1 MAGPIEQTSPDRK
14 RTVRFMLYWVAGSM
28 LCLLALAF
36 ITGEIVA
43 HRAEPILKETIVET
57 LSTRFDCGVQLD
69 HLHVVLFPLVR
80 VSGAGLRLYSRGQQ
94 SQYPLI
100 AIDEFGFSAPWRELL
115 EIPTHIERVHVS
127 GLVIHLPPKAERVSL
142 PHEKTGAHI
151 KIFVREI
158 DSDNATL
165 IIENGKPGKVPLK
178 FEISGLRLT
187 SAAAGQPM
195 TFQATLV
202 NPKPV
207 GNIATSGY
215 FGPFQEESPGDT
227 AVGGQ
232 YSFRNAD
239 LGTLKGIAGTL
250 SSRGNY
256 AGTPDNIVVDGET
269 ATPDFQLDIAD
280 HPVPLNTTF
289 HAIVDGTN
297 GDTHLQPVD
306 AWLLH
311 SHIVARG
318 DVVHDSS
325 RPGHHIQLDVLVGP
339 ALIQDILS
347 LGAKTEQPLL
357 IGGMRMRTSLNL
369 APGSERVLDRLQMQG
384 SFEVLDAH
392 FTDRRFQSKVDQLSL
407 RGEGEAKQANQE
419 KQAEKSGED
428 TAEEANVASSISGDF
443 SFGEGKISLHNL
455 AFQAPG
461 AAIVLNGVYTLNGG
475 QLQFDG
481 KAHLQARLAQ
491 MVTGWRSLLLKPLDP
506 VFSRGDEGTVIPI
519 AVTGTR
525 RRPHIGLDLHH

>member
-1 MAGPIEQTSPDRK
+1 
-14 RTVRFMLYWVAGSM
+14 MLYWITGSM

-36 ITGEIVA
+36 ITGEMVA

-69 HLHVVLFPLVR
+69 RFHVILFPLVR

-94 SQYPLI
+94 TQYPLI
-100 AIDEFGFSAPWRELL
+100 TIDAFAFSAPWRELL
-115 EIPTHIERVHVS
+115 EIPTHIERVRVS
-127 GLVIHLPPKAERVSL
+127 GLVIHVPPKAERASL
-142 PHEKTGAHI
+142 PHEKQGTHI
-151 KIFVREI
+151 KIFVQEI

-165 IIENGKPGKVPLK
+165 VIENGKPGKVPLK
-178 FEISGLRLT
+178 FQISGLRLT
-187 SAAAGQPM
+187 SAGAGQAM
-195 TFQATLV
+195 NFQATLV

-207 GNIATSGY
+207 GNITTSGY

-250 SSRGNY
+250 SSQGNY
-256 AGTPDNIVVDGET
+256 AGTLDNIIVDGET
-269 ATPDFQLDIAD
+269 ATPDFRLDIAD

-325 RPGHHIQLDVLVGP
+325 RPGHHIQLDVVVEP
-339 ALIQDILS
+339 ARIQDILT

-357 IGGMRMRTSLNL
+357 IGGMRMRTSFNL
-369 APGSERVLDRLQMQG
+369 PPGSEKVRDRLQMQG

-392 FTDRRFQSKVDQLSL
+392 FTDQRFQSKVDQLSL
-407 RGEGEAKQANQE
+407 RGQGEAKEANQE
-419 KQAEKSGED
+419 KQAEKSGGGKADE
-428 TAEEANVASSISGDF
+428 TNVASSISGDF
-443 SFGEGKISLHNL
+443 SFSEGKISLHNL

-475 QLQFDG
+475 QLNFNG
-481 KAHLQARLAQ
+481 KARLDAKLTQ
-491 MVTGWRSLLLKPLDP
+491 MVTGWKSLLLKPLDP
-506 VFSRGDEGTVIPI
+506 IFSKGGAGTVIPI
-519 AVTGTR
+519 DVTGTR
-525 RRPHIGLDLHH
+525 SRPHIGLDLHH